1 MPSILKS
8 TKTFNNM
15 KKVGRPPKCLIEII
29 KTDVI
34 EAIKPDEPDTLN
46 YTKTYI
52 KDTIIVSFR

>member
-1 MPSILKS
+1 
-8 TKTFNNM
+8 M